1 MDEMASRMIDFA
13 ARIKAAD
20 PNAIVAGPEEWGWF
34 GYFYSGFDQQV
45 SERNGFRFP
54 DREAHGGA
62 EYIPWLLDRI
72 RAEEQARS
80 ARLLDAVTIHF
91 YPQSGEFS
99 DNVSPSVQLL
109 RNRSTRSLWD
119 PNYVDESWIG
129 QKVRLIPRLRAW
141 AEAFRSGTPIGITE
155 YNWGAEGHI
164 SGATAQ
170 AEVLGIFG
178 REGLDFAA
186 RWTTPDRGKPAY
198 KAILMYR
205 NYDGR
210 GSTFGDVSVRAS
222 VPNPD
227 AVSAFAAVRSSDQAL
242 TVMLINKSGSV
253 TTDLQLSN
261 FNARGTQRWQLTSGN
276 TIERLSDVVSIT
288 TIDLPAQSITLLVI
302 SSSVDSRRRAVRPR

>member
-1 MDEMASRMIDFA
+1 
-13 ARIKAAD
+13 
-20 PNAIVAGPEEWGWF
+20 
-34 GYFYSGFDQQV
+34 
-45 SERNGFRFP
+45 
-54 DREAHGGA
+54 
-62 EYIPWLLDRI
+62 
-72 RAEEQARS
+72 
-80 ARLLDAVTIHF
+80 
-91 YPQSGEFS
+91 
-99 DNVSPSVQLL
+99 VQLL